1 MKHEE
6 IILMKKLTALNAIR
20 KIYHPLT
27 KHCYTFYDGEG
38 SKSEQMS
45 DDVRGIIED
54 LEKDLKEIKKSKTV
68 SK

>member
-1 MKHEE
+1 MTKEQV
-6 IILMKKLTALNAIR
+6 ILQKKLTALNAIR

-45 DDVRGIIED
+45 DDVKYIIEK
-54 LEKDLKEIKKSKTV
+54 LEKDLLELKKNG
-68 SK
+68 